1 MKSYWRLRRQTMENK
16 PQNRKA
22 ALLVAVVFLLGIV
35 LGGLVTHLWGER
47 MVRQYNERHHREEVV
62 RRLTRTLD
70 LSAEQ
75 QKQLGAILDDTSGK
89 YHALYEKHRPE
100 YEEVRHEARAHIRAI
115 LTPEQFP
122 RFEDFVRRV
131 DEERRKEESH

>member
-1 MKSYWRLRRQTMENK
+1 MENK
-16 PQNRKA
+16 PQNRRA

-47 MVRQYNERHHREEVV
+47 LMRQYSERHHREEVV

-70 LSAEQ
+70 LTPDQ
-75 QKQLGAILDDTSGK
+75 QKQLAAILDDTSGK

-100 YEEVRHEARAHIRAI
+100 YEEVRHEARVHIRAI
-115 LTPEQFP
+115 LTPEQLP

-131 DEERRKEESH
+131 DEERRNEESR

>member
-1 MKSYWRLRRQTMENK
+1 MENK

-22 ALLVAVVFLLGIV
+22 ALLLAVVFFLGII

-47 MVRQYNERHHREEVV
+47 LLRQYSERHHREEVV
-62 RRLTRTLD
+62 RKLTRTLD
-70 LSAEQ
+70 LTADQ
-75 QKQLGAILDDTSGK
+75 QKQLGAILDDTREK

-100 YEEVRHEARAHIRAI
+100 YEEVRHEARVHIRAI
-115 LTPEQFP
+115 LTPEQLP

-131 DEERRKEESH
+131 DEERRNEESR

>member
-16 PQNRKA
+16 PQNGKA
-22 ALLVAVVFLLGIV
+22 ALLVAVVFFLGIV

-47 MVRQYNERHHREEVV
+47 LLHQYGERHHREEIV
-62 RRLTRTLD
+62 RKLTRTLD
-70 LSAEQ
+70 LTPDQ
-75 QKQLGAILDDTSGK
+75 QKQLGAILDDTWVK

-100 YEEVRHEARAHIRAI
+100 YDDVRHQGRAQIRAI
-115 LTPEQFP
+115 LTPEQLP

-131 DEERRKEESH
+131 DEERRNEESH

>member
-1 MKSYWRLRRQTMENK
+1 MKYYWRLHRQTMENK

-100 YEEVRHEARAHIRAI
+100 YEEVRHEARASFLILSRPRAA
-115 LTPEQFP
+115 QYA
-122 RFEDFVRRV
+122 V
-131 DEERRKEESH
+131 